1 MLQLSPISVFI
12 MHPMPLAQ
20 SQVLAPPQLLDSMVA
35 SLSHHAA
42 NLFGY
47 TRGRSLS
54 ALCWQR
60 EEAAEPFAAFKA
72 LPAQELLKELRQGRH
87 DESATLA
94 LIEIYLTH
102 SEVQQRD
109 DLVELYH
116 CFWSSLRYQQAI
128 LLSIGRSR
136 HPASMDFLREVYRA
150 AWHQL
155 PLRKTI
161 VRALGLHG
169 SAEAVARLVQIGRA
183 NLNQPGLCHAVIIAL
198 GYSRCASAAKALK
211 QFLVKDA
218 QTEIKRLVYRALG
231 ATGSDTAVEIL
242 RQLLS
247 TVTRPQE
254 KLQLQAAIRNAYELN
269 NAEAVAW

>member
-20 SQVLAPPQLLDSMVA
+20 SQVIASPRLLDQMVT
-35 SLSHHAA
+35 SLTYHAV
-42 NLFGY
+42 NLFEHA
-47 TRGRSLS
+47 RGCSLS
-54 ALCWQR
+54 ALRWQSQ
-60 EEAAEPFAAFKA
+60 ESPEPFAAFKA
-72 LPAQELLKELRQGRH
+72 LSVQDLLKELRQGRH

-94 LIEIYLTH
+94 LIEIYLKH
-102 SEVQQRD
+102 PDVQQRD

-183 NLNQPGLCHAVIIAL
+183 NLSQVGLLHAVIIAL
-198 GYSRCASAAKALK
+198 GYSRCASAAQALK
-211 QFLVKDA
+211 QFLAQDA
-218 QTEIKRLVYRALG
+218 KAEIKRLVYRALG

-242 RQLLS
+242 RQLLK
-247 TVTRPQE
+247 TVSRPQE
-254 KLQLQAAIRNAYELN
+254 KQQLQAAIRNAYDLSPDEMI
-269 NAEAVAW
+269 

>member
-1 MLQLSPISVFI
+1 
-12 MHPMPLAQ
+12 
-20 SQVLAPPQLLDSMVA
+20 
-35 SLSHHAA
+35 
-42 NLFGY
+42 
-47 TRGRSLS
+47 
-54 ALCWQR
+54 
-60 EEAAEPFAAFKA
+60 
-72 LPAQELLKELRQGRH
+72 
-87 DESATLA
+87 
-94 LIEIYLTH
+94 
-102 SEVQQRD
+102 
-109 DLVELYH
+109 
-116 CFWSSLRYQQAI
+116 
-128 LLSIGRSR
+128 
-136 HPASMDFLREVYRA
+136 MDFLREVYRA